1 MGPACNGFRLMLPLS
16 DFSLA
21 LAIFAVSYGF
31 IITERIHKT
40 IVALCGAGL
49 MIVSGVVTQEEA
61 FYSHDFGVD
70 YNVVFLLIGM
80 MVIVNIVR
88 ETGLFEVLAI
98 WSAQRAGAQPFRMLA
113 LLAIVTAVLS
123 AMLDNVTTV
132 LLMAPVTLSIAK
144 RLQLNPVPFLIVEA
158 VASNIGGTATLVGD
172 PPNMMIASKAE
183 LTYLQFLLV
192 LGPIVIV
199 IMAVFLGSLRL
210 FYGRGLVVAPHL
222 KEALLGIQARD
233 AIQDPRLLRRC
244 VGLLVIVNAAF
255 CLHGVLHLEPA
266 TIALLGASAFMLVGQ
281 GKGKHDDDLSYLAE
295 VEWKTIFF
303 FIGLFIL
310 VGALVKV
317 GVIGTLA
324 GYLLSLTEGRP
335 AASAFTILWGSAF
348 LSAIVDN
355 IPYVAA
361 MNPLVVDLARSLY
374 PEITD
379 PTALVHHPDILPL
392 WWALAL
398 GACLGGNGTLIGAS
412 ANVVIADI
420 ARKAGYPIS
429 YRQFFMIGF
438 PVMIGSLLLST
449 LYVWMLFL
457 R

>member
-1 MGPACNGFRLMLPLS
+1 MLP
-16 DFSLA
+16 FSEFTIA
-21 LAIFAVSYGF
+21 LGIFVVAYGL

-40 IVALCGAGL
+40 IVALCGAAL
-49 MIVSGVVTQEEA
+49 MIVSGVVTQDEA
-61 FYSHDFGVD
+61 FYSHEFGVD

-80 MVIVNIVR
+80 MIIVNMVR

-98 WSAQRAGAQPFRMLA
+98 WSAQVADAQPFRMLA
-113 LLAIVTAVLS
+113 LLAIVTAALS

-144 RLQLNPVPFLIVEA
+144 RLDLDPVPFLIAEA
-158 VASNIGGTATLVGD
+158 IASNIGGTATLVGD
-172 PPNMMIASKAE
+172 PPNIMIASKAE
-183 LTYLQFLLV
+183 LGYLQFLIV
-192 LGPIVIV
+192 LGPVAV
-199 IMAVFLGSLRL
+199 LIMAAFVVGLRL
-210 FYGRGLVVAPHL
+210 VYGGAVQVAPHL
-222 KEALLGIQARD
+222 KDALLALKARD
-233 AIQDPRLLRRC
+233 AVRDPLLLRRC
-244 VGLLVIVNAAF
+244 LWLLAIVNLAF

-266 TIALLGASAFMLVGQ
+266 TIALVGASAFMLIGRANNKQ
-281 GKGKHDDDLSYLAE
+281 DADELSYLAD

-317 GVIGTLA
+317 GVIAGLA
-324 GYLLSLTEGRP
+324 AQLVSFTQGHP
-335 AASAFTILWGSAF
+335 AASAFSILWGSAF

-355 IPYVAA
+355 IPFVAA
-361 MNPLVVDLARSLY
+361 MNPLVVDLARSLH
-374 PEITD
+374 PEIADQST
-379 PTALVHHPDILPL
+379 LVHQPDILPL

-412 ANVVIADI
+412 ANVVIVDL
-420 ARKAGYPIS
+420 ARKAGHPIS

-438 PVMIGSLLLST
+438 PVMVGSLLVST
-449 LYVWMLFL
+449 LYLWLLFF